1 MRMLMFHDFFD
12 ILPVYVD
19 GINTSTQYVDIY

>member
-1 MRMLMFHDFFD
+1 MLMFHDFFD